1 MRTFNLF
8 EFFRFMLTV
17 LVTTYTIIRL
27 VTFIWR
33 WQGAVGGAHGG
44 NAVFYR
50 YLGVLLLRTRLR
62 RFLYELVT
70 LGGLIAVLALLIL
83 FHWR

>member
-27 VTFIWR
+27 ITFIWR
-33 WQGAVGGAHGG
+33 WEDAVGGAHGG
-44 NAVFYR
+44 TAVFYR
-50 YLGVLLLRTRLR
+50 YLGVLLLRMRFR

-70 LGGLIAVLALLIL
+70 LGGLTAVLALLIL